1 MKFFVDTADIAE
13 IEDLAA
19 SGLVDGV
26 TTNPSL
32 VAKAGKPIRDVIAA
46 ICAAVEG
53 PVSAEVT
60 AIDFDGMME
69 EGESLAGI
77 APNVAVKVPLT
88 WDGLRACRALTQR
101 GHKVN
106 VTLCFSA
113 NQALL
118 AAKAGA
124 TFISPFIGRLDDIGY
139 DGMELIRQIR
149 AIYDN
154 YDALT
159 TEILAASI
167 RTPFHVTEAALAG
180 ADVATIPPAVL
191 RSLAKNPLTDK
202 NLDGFLADWK
212 KTGQSIL

>member
-1 MKFFVDTADIAE
+1 MKFFVDTADINEIRSLAE
-13 IEDLAA
+13 T
-19 SGLVDGV
+19 GLLDGV

-32 VAKAGKPIRDVIAA
+32 VAKTGRPFRETVAE

-60 AIDFDGMME
+60 ATDAEGMIT
-69 EGESLAGI
+69 EGRSLAGI
-77 APNVAVKVPLT
+77 ADNVTVKVPLT
-88 WDGLRACRALTQR
+88 MDGLKACKTLTEA
-101 GHKVN
+101 GTMVN

-124 TFISPFIGRLDDIGY
+124 TFVSPFIGRLDDIGL
-139 DGMELIRQIR
+139 DGVELISEIR

-154 YDALT
+154 FGFE
-159 TEILAASI
+159 TEVLAASI
-167 RTPFHVTEAALAG
+167 RTVNHVKDCALAG
-180 ADVATIPPAVL
+180 ADVATIPPAIIRQLV
-191 RSLAKNPLTDK
+191 SHPLTDK
-202 NLDGFLADWK
+202 GLAAFLADWE